1 MGIFD
6 FFKKGKDDKKKHE
19 REPRLVENSFDK
31 PGEKRDVLKPQIENN
46 ILKAVLNHNI
56 KDGVFVIPNEVNTI
70 VSFAF
75 MNCDNLETLVMHD
88 GIRNILTGAFS
99 LCPNLKKVVGFE
111 KQKELQSIDG
121 FSRCKSLESIK
132 LPYVTQVIA
141 NSAFQDCVK
150 LKHVSI
156 PQGCWCIADHAFD
169 NCRALEYVEI
179 PHSVSFIG
187 IDAFRGCYDLTV
199 VFADKP
205 EDEVV
210 DVHDPAYRQDDELEI
225 DSGAFAGVKNVCA
238 RDVKVIE
245 KVIES
250 GFRGY
255 VTYFDEEKQQAI
267 TIDLNMIDNMLFD
280 SMEGEDEEEIE
291 LDVSL
296 FDELYKGKFG
306 KDAERITEDELDEDE
321 LDEDEPDEDEFDKP
335 EYGDE

>member
-1 MGIFD
+1 MGLFD
-6 FFKKGKDDKKKHE
+6 FFKDKKKGDKKPE
-19 REPRLVENSFDK
+19 RKPRLVENSFDK
-31 PGEKRDVLKPQIENN
+31 PEGKRDVLKPQIENN

-88 GIRNILTGAFS
+88 GVRNISTGAFS
-99 LCPNLKKVVGFE
+99 GCPNLRKVVGFE
-111 KQKELQSIDG
+111 RQKELHTVDG
-121 FSRCKSLESIK
+121 FSRCKSLESIT

-150 LKHVSI
+150 LKKVNI
-156 PQGCWCIADHAFD
+156 PEGCWCISDHAFD

-210 DVHDPAYRQDDELEI
+210 DVNNPAYRQDDELDI

-238 RDVKVIE
+238 RDMKIIE

-255 VTYFDEEKQQAI
+255 VTYFDKENEQAI
-267 TIDLNMIDNMLFD
+267 TIDLNTIDNMYFD
-280 SMEGEDEEEIE
+280 SLEGEDEEEVE

-306 KDAERITEDELDEDE
+306 KDAERITEDEIDEDE
-321 LDEDEPDEDEFDKP
+321 LDEQ